1 MLSGPTAGPAI
12 IETMKGLAL
21 IATGLLAL
29 ALVAPGPAAAAER
42 TITVSGT
49 ATQDVPNDAATVG
62 ASVARERRTRQAA
75 LRAVSKGLRS
85 VIAAVQAIPG
95 VGPGAITTGRISIR
109 EVTREERTLYRAS
122 EGISVALGQ
131 PEQAGALIS
140 AAIRAGATA
149 TSGPNFFPSDP
160 EKAYR
165 NTLLAAFDIAYQ
177 KAAALATRAGATLG
191 PPITISETSNVTPI
205 SAEAAPVKKGRANS
219 PPVKPGG
226 STVTASV
233 QVVFALQ

>member
-1 MLSGPTAGPAI
+1 MRDGTRRGQ
-12 IETMKGLAL
+12 GLAL
-21 IATGLLAL
+21 VATGLLAV
-29 ALVAPGPAAAAER
+29 ALVAPGPATAAER
-42 TITVSGT
+42 TITVSGS
-49 ATQDVPNDAATVG
+49 ATQDVPNDAARVG

-75 LRAVSKGLRS
+75 LRAVSRGLRS
-85 VIAAVQAIPG
+85 VIAAVQAIAG

-109 EVTREERTLYRAS
+109 EFTREERTLYRAS

-131 PEQAGALIS
+131 PERAGDLIS

-149 TSGPNFFPSDP
+149 IRGPNFFPSDP
-160 EKAYR
+160 ERAYR

-191 PPITISETSNVTPI
+191 PPITISETSDVTPI
-205 SAEAAPVKKGRANS
+205 SAEAAPVKKGRAEA